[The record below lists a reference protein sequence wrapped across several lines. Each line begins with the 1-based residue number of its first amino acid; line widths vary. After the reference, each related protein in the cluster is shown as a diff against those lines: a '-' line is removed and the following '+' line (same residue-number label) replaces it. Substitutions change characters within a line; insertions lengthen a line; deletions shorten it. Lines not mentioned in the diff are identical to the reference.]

1 MNRVLLAAMAG
12 ALFAATPA
20 FAADDG
26 GFYVGASIGQFGVDE
41 SGFSESDTSFKL
53 FGGWMYN
60 QFIGGDLEYI
70 DGGTVRDGDFGIDST
85 GINVS
90 IKGNWPVTEQF
101 DVFGKVGYYFWDAD
115 IDVTGNSGQESNE
128 SGSDVSWGIGAGW
141 NFTENLGLIAE
152 YQWFTVEEADSTLWS
167 GGIVWK
173 F

>member
-1 MNRVLLAAMAG
+1 M
-12 ALFAATPA
+12 F
-20 FAADDG
+20 
-26 GFYVGASIGQFGVDE
+26 
-41 SGFSESDTSFKL
+41 
-53 FGGWMYN
+53 N

-85 GINVS
+85 GFNVS
-90 IKGNWPVTEQF
+90 VKGNWPVTEQF

-141 NFTENLGLIAE
+141 NFTENLGLVAE

-167 GGIVWK
+167 GGIIWK

>member
-1 MNRVLLAAMAG
+1 MRRALLAAIAG

-20 FAADDG
+20 IAADDG
-26 GFYVGASIGQFGVDE
+26 GFYAGASIGQFGVDE
-41 SGFSESDTSFKL
+41 NGFSESDTSFKL
-53 FGGWMYN
+53 FGGWMFN

-85 GINVS
+85 GFNVS

-101 DVFGKVGYYFWDAD
+101 DVFAKVGYYFWDAD

-128 SGSDVSWGIGAGW
+128 SGSDVSWGIGAGL
-141 NFTENLGLIAE
+141 NFTENLGLVAE

>member
-1 MNRVLLAAMAG
+1 MSKVLLTAMAG

-20 FAADDG
+20 FATDDG
-26 GFYVGASIGQFGVDE
+26 GFYVGASIGQFSVDE

-53 FGGWMYN
+53 FGGWMFN

-70 DGGTVRDGDFGIDST
+70 DGGTVGEGDFGIDST
-85 GINVS
+85 GFNVS

-115 IDVTGNSGQESNE
+115 IDVTGNSGQESTRRLH
-128 SGSDVSWGIGAGW
+128 VSRHRAAR
-141 NFTENLGLIAE
+141 FHRELGLIAE
-152 YQWFTVEEADSTLWS
+152 YQSFTVEEADSTLWS
-167 GGIVWK
+167 DGIVWK